1 MKQRIIAVNSNTYHG
16 FSLDEAVEG
25 IAQAGFHYI
34 ELTATKGWTE
44 HVCADMTFSELCRI
58 KEKLSNAGLGV
69 IGMSGHC
76 NLSDGERLKD
86 FADNILLAHFFE
98 APFIVS
104 SAGEAHLKDK
114 VQSANAVVAKNIRTL
129 VPLLRRCDMRLAIEV
144 HGEHGSGKAVDALVT
159 EIDLPEVKINY
170 DTANAI
176 FYGGVDP
183 AADLADVVSNVAYL
197 HIKDKAGEKS
207 EWNFPALGKGFV
219 DFPKLFS
226 ILDLHDNV
234 SPLSIEIEF
243 TKDGAKDIDE
253 VNRAVRDSAD
263 YLMRLGYT
271 L

>member
-1 MKQRIIAVNSNTYHG
+1 
-16 FSLDEAVEG
+16 
-25 IAQAGFHYI
+25 
-34 ELTATKGWTE
+34 
-44 HVCADMTFSELCRI
+44 
-58 KEKLSNAGLGV
+58 
-69 IGMSGHC
+69 
-76 NLSDGERLKD
+76 
-86 FADNILLAHFFE
+86 
-98 APFIVS
+98 
-104 SAGEAHLKDK
+104 
-114 VQSANAVVAKNIRTL
+114 
-129 VPLLRRCDMRLAIEV
+129 MRLVIEV
-144 HGEHGSGKAVDALVT
+144 HGEHGSGKAVDALIA
-159 EIDLPEVKINY
+159 EIGLPDVKINY

-183 AADLADVVSNVAYL
+183 AADLAAVVSNVAYL
-197 HIKDKAGEKS
+197 HIKDKAGEKN

-226 ILDLHDNV
+226 ILDLHDNA